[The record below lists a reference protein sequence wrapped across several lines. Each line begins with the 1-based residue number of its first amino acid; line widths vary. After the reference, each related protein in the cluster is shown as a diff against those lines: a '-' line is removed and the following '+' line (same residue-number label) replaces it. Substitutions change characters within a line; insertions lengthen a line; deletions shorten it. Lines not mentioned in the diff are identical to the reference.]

1 MRAWLLIVAIVFSSA
16 NTMAE
21 TAQRAEAPSCTTT
34 ICDLCFSPQES
45 CDQKLISYLDTAEK
59 TLDIAIYSLT
69 LDGIGKSIR
78 RAQKRGVKIRI
89 IADYKSSFIK
99 SSIVNELKDDGIPLH
114 LWSGENSQDGLMH
127 HKFAIIDGQIIQT
140 GSYNYSQNA
149 TSRNAENQIY
159 MSDRST
165 IKKYQQEFERLWAQ
179 HEE

>member
-1 MRAWLLIVAIVFSSA
+1 MKAWLLVLAIVVSSV
-16 NTMAE
+16 NSMAE
-21 TAQRAEAPSCTTT
+21 GVQRAEAPSCTTT
-34 ICDLCFSPQES
+34 ICDLCFSPQEP
-45 CDQKLISYLDTAEK
+45 CDQKLISYLDTAKK

-69 LDGIGKSIR
+69 LDGIGKAIR
-78 RAQKRGVKIRI
+78 RAHDRGVEIRI

-99 SSIVNELKDDGIPLH
+99 SSIVNELKDEGIPLH
-114 LWSGENSQDGLMH
+114 LWSGEGESGLMH
-127 HKFAIIDGQIIQT
+127 HKFAIIDSKIMET

-165 IKKYQQEFERLWAQ
+165 IKKYQQEFDRLWAQ